1 MLNGDDCGANGNRQT
16 KVIFKCN
23 LQKIGNKTEVESVS
37 EPKTCKY
44 EVVLKTNLVCNISD
58 FENYDMNEEELKETS
73 QILPMNVYP
82 HLNVNLQKDWNQ
94 ALSEFK
100 NNIITEKVKNFKKL
114 VWNLKPK
121 GIIFITFSKRPITCH

>member
-44 EVVLKTNLVCNISD
+44 EVVLKTNLVCNMTD
-58 FENYDMNEEELKETS
+58 FENYNMNEEELEATS

-82 HLNVNLQKDWNQ
+82 HLNANLQKDWDQ
-94 ALSEFK
+94 VLSEFK
-100 NNIITEKVKNFKKL
+100 NNIITEKVKKFEKL
-114 VWNLKPK
+114 VFRISNQKAILLNFQK
-121 GIIFITFSKRPITCH
+121 GL

>member
-23 LQKIGNKTEVESVS
+23 IQKSGNKTEVESVS

-44 EVVLKTNLVCNISD
+44 EVVLKTNLVCNLTD
-58 FENYDMNEEELKETS
+58 FENFYMNDEELEETL

-82 HLNVNLQKDWNQ
+82 HLNESLQRDWDQ
-94 ALSEFK
+94 AISELK
-100 NNIITEKVKNFKKL
+100 NNIITEKVNRIKSSAIRRARF
-114 VWNLKPK
+114 
-121 GIIFITFSKRPITCH
+121 

>member
-44 EVVLKTNLVCNISD
+44 EVVLKTNLVCNMTD
-58 FENYDMNEEELKETS
+58 FENYNMNEEELEETS

-82 HLNVNLQKDWNQ
+82 HLNVNLQKDWDQ

-100 NNIITEKVKNFKKL
+100 KE
-114 VWNLKPK
+114 LKIK
-121 GIIFITFSKRPITCH
+121 

>member
-82 HLNVNLQKDWNQ
+82 HLNANLQKDWDQ
-94 ALSEFK
+94 VLSEFK
-100 NNIITEKVKNFKKL
+100 NNIITEKVKKFEKL
-114 VWNLKPK
+114 VFRISNQKAILLNFQK
-121 GIIFITFSKRPITCH
+121 GL